1 MSLHI
6 DPPGLEFQAGFILGR
21 ELLAASRPALCQ
33 KTAAADGCH
42 AMTKAMPTF
51 ANQSAWLEGAFHP
64 STSIKLLSEL
74 NAPAGPKTSA
84 LYTVSIAVSQR
95 RQITCVA
102 LIITRY
108 LP

>member
-6 DPPGLEFQAGFILGR
+6 DPPGPEFQAGFILGR

-33 KTAAADGCH
+33 KTAATDGCH

-64 STSIKLLSEL
+64 STSIKLFSEM

-84 LYTVSIAVSQR
+84 LYTVSNAVSQR
-95 RQITCVA
+95 RPAICIV
-102 LIITRY
+102 LIVSRY
-108 LP
+108 LS